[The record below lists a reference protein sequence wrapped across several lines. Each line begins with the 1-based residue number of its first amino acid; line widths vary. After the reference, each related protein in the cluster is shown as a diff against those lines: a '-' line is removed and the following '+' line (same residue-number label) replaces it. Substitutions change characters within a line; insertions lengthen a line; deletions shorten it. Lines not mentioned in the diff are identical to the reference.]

1 MDVHIPLDPAVF
13 GYAWV
18 LSGWTVQP
26 DVLVVLGEG
35 YPVGWVERGLDG
47 GDGWVAVYE
56 DHFLGDPETQR
67 AALHDTPALAAGA
80 SFRPTSTTSDHG
92 RRTVPSGST

>member
-1 MDVHIPLDPAVF
+1 MDVHIPLDPAIF
-13 GYAWV
+13 GHAWV

-26 DVLVVLGEG
+26 DVLVILAEG

-56 DHFLGDPETQR
+56 DHFLGDPEIQR
-67 AALHDTPALAAGA
+67 AALPRHPGTG
-80 SFRPTSTTSDHG
+80 RPECPPG
-92 RRTVPSGST
+92 PRPQPLTVMM